1 MSVEKVLIKMILT
14 YCSRMAQKKIGR
26 KDKTNYYS
34 SLIDVDCRVT
44 FVHIWV
50 LMIEKKK
57 AKIISK
63 IKQ

>member
-1 MSVEKVLIKMILT
+1 
-14 YCSRMAQKKIGR
+14 MAQKKIGR

-57 AKIISK
+57 TKIISK